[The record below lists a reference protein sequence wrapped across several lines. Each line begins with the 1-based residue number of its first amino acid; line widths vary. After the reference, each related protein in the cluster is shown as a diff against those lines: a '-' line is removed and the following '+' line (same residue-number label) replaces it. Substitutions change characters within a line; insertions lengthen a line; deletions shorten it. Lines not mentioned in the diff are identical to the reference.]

1 VNEAKEVNRST
12 IIANGKAS
20 EVSEAVEAS
29 FDAVSMLVDG
39 SVVRNGDL
47 SGPV

>member
-1 VNEAKEVNRST
+1 VDEAKEVNGST
-12 IIANGKAS
+12 IVAGGEAS
-20 EVSEAVEAS
+20 KVFEAIEAS

-47 SGPV
+47 SGAV